1 MLAAMAAKGQG
12 WRNRVTLTLKMAR
25 KADPRVSMTSDIKTT
40 TAKPIAAGAAA
51 DLSAALASGP
61 LSFGRRGNL
70 EVRLAHTAEEID
82 AAQALR
88 YHVFYEEMS
97 AKADAAALASRRD
110 ADRFDTFCDHLL
122 VIDHNLVPDGHD
134 GATPLDA
141 VVGCYRLLRQE
152 VAAEHGGFYT
162 ADEFEITPLLE
173 KAGPGVRF
181 LELGRSCVLEPYR
194 NKPTVELLWHGIMH
208 YVAHYNMDVML
219 GCASFEGTDP
229 SALDM
234 PLSYLYHQHLTP
246 ESWYVR
252 ARPELHVEM
261 NRLAKDDVELRAAL
275 RAMPPMIKG
284 YIRAGCFIGDG
295 AVVDEQFGT
304 TDVLILFP
312 VSEINDRYS
321 SKFKKD

>member
-1 MLAAMAAKGQG
+1 MRRADAGGDPVLARSMEP
-12 WRNRVTLTLKMAR
+12 NAR
-25 KADPRVSMTSDIKTT
+25 MTDSIIKTKT
-40 TAKPIAAGAAA
+40 TAGKNPAVAGQSDRFPA
-51 DLSAALASGP
+51 GP
-61 LSFGRRGNL
+61 LSFGRRNNL
-70 EVRLAHTAEEID
+70 EVRLASSEEEIR

-97 AKADAAALASRRD
+97 AEADAETLASKLD

-122 VIDHNLVPDGHD
+122 VIDHNLIPEGLED
-134 GATPLDA
+134 TPPLDA
-141 VVGCYRLLRQE
+141 VVGCYRLLRQD
-152 VAAEHGGFYT
+152 VAEANGGFYT
-162 ADEFEITPLLE
+162 ASEFDIEPLLE
-173 KAGPGVRF
+173 RAGPDVRF

-219 GCASFEGTDP
+219 GCASFETTDP
-229 SALDM
+229 TALDM
-234 PLSYLYHQHLTP
+234 PLSYLYHEHKTP
-246 ESWYVR
+246 EEWYVR
-252 ARPELHVEM
+252 ARDEQFVEM
-261 NRLAKDDVELRAAL
+261 NRMAKEDVELRPAL

-295 AVVDEQFGT
+295 AVVDKQFGT

-321 SKFKKD
+321 SKFKKK

>member
-1 MLAAMAAKGQG
+1 MRQLDEGASNAEE
-12 WRNRVTLTLKMAR
+12 LTT
-25 KADPRVSMTSDIKTT
+25 ADQRANMTGSDTT
-40 TAKPIAAGAAA
+40 TKNTDAVTAGEGQPHPSFAE
-51 DLSAALASGP
+51 GP
-61 LSFGRRGNL
+61 LSFGRRGDL

-97 AKADAAALASRRD
+97 AKADPETLASKRD

-122 VIDHNLVPDGHD
+122 VIDHSLVPEGYDGP
-134 GATPLDA
+134 TPLDA

-152 VAAEHGGFYT
+152 VADLHGGFYT
-162 ADEFEITPLLE
+162 ANEFDIGPML
-173 KAGPGVRF
+173 KRAGPDVRF

-194 NKPTVELLWHGIMH
+194 NKRTVELLWHGIMH
-208 YVAHYNMDVML
+208 YVAHYKMDVML
-219 GCASFEGTDP
+219 GCASFETTDP
-229 SALDM
+229 ETLDM
-234 PLSYLYHQHLTP
+234 PLSYLYYEHMTP
-246 ESWYVR
+246 EHWYVR
-252 ARPELHVEM
+252 ALPDIHVEM
-261 NRLAKDDVELRAAL
+261 KRLPKEEVELKKAL

-312 VSEINDRYS
+312 VSELNERYS
-321 SKFKKD
+321 SKFAKKN